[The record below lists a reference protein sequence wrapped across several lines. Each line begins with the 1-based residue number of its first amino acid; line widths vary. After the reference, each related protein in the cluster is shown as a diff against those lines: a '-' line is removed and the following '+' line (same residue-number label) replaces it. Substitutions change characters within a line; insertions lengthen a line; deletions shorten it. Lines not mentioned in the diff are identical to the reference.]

1 MLAEFDDYGIIK
13 VPEEVISKMSACPID
28 FSFKILGQKFMIL
41 ILRDLILFGKKRFS
55 NLLESVE
62 GINQKTLSIRL
73 KELENGGIIKRKIY
87 SENPVR
93 AEYLITKKGRM
104 LRPVLEQMAACSL
117 SYCSD
122 SVFEDKK
129 PRSFKEIV
137 GRPPCSL

>member
-1 MLAEFDDYGIIK
+1 MAKFDDYGIIK

-93 AEYLITKKGRM
+93 A
-104 LRPVLEQMAACSL
+104 
-117 SYCSD
+117 
-122 SVFEDKK
+122 
-129 PRSFKEIV
+129 
-137 GRPPCSL
+137 

>member
-1 MLAEFDDYGIIK
+1 MAKFDDYGIIK

-41 ILRDLILFGKKRFS
+41 ILRNLILFGKKRFS

-104 LRPVLEQMAACSL
+104 LRPVLEQMAAFSL

>member
-1 MLAEFDDYGIIK
+1 MAKFDDYGIIK

-73 KELENGGIIKRKIY
+73 KELEYGGIIKRKIY

-104 LRPVLEQMAACSL
+104 LRPVLEQMAAFSL